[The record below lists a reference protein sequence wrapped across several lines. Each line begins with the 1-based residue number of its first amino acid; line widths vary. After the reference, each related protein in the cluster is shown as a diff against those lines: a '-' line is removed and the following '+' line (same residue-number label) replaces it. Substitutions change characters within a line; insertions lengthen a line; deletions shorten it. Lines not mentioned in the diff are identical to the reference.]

1 MGPGIIEAD
10 PIAFPPDLPSKYCV
24 SHRPTSLSISMS
36 LRTAARRTFL
46 SVSPTTSTV
55 SSAGVPLAR
64 GLNLAASSPHDGH
77 GHGASEARTDF
88 GIPKFAGR
96 SEVGALGV
104 VSRSRLIGE
113 LTLSNRLL
121 AFFFWVRCDWFSGSG

>member
-1 MGPGIIEAD
+1 
-10 PIAFPPDLPSKYCV
+10 
-24 SHRPTSLSISMS
+24 MS

-104 VSRSRLIGE
+104 VSRSRLTGE
-113 LTLSNRLL
+113 LDHLESI
-121 AFFFWVRCDWFSGSG
+121 AGGFF